1 MSECIVR
8 VEGGMRQDGAR
19 AAYIRLENSDVI
31 QMLVYDDVVRSVAY
45 TNIVNSSRMTVLRH
59 STVR

>member
-31 QMLVYDDVVRSVAY
+31 QMLVFDRRYMPRIAERES
-45 TNIVNSSRMTVLRH
+45 
-59 STVR
+59 

>member
-1 MSECIVR
+1 
-8 VEGGMRQDGAR
+8 MRQDGAR